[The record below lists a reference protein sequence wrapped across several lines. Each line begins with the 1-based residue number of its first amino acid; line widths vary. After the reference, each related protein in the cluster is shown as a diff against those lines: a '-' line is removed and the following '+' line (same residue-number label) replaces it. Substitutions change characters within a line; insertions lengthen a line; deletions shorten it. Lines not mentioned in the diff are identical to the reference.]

1 MLIVTRGIGPLLA
14 SVLRAILV
22 TLMSHVDQNAQLTA
36 SVLQQNP
43 AKITNATTL
52 VRVCVGPTL
61 NAKSSITFQTVCV
74 SEDMLE
80 ILSQAVAK
88 RKYVCVILKD
98 ISHLFSIHIFSNC
111 TCCC

>member
-1 MLIVTRGIGPLLA
+1 MILVILPLVVKMLIVTRGTGQLLA
-14 SVLRAILV
+14 SVLRAILA

-36 SVLQQNP
+36 SVPQQNP

-52 VRVCVGPTL
+52 VRVCVEPTL

-80 ILSQAVAK
+80 ILSQAAAK
-88 RKYVCVILKD
+88 RKYVCV
-98 ISHLFSIHIFSNC
+98 S
-111 TCCC
+111 